1 MRSSDAQS
9 LPDHPAR
16 AAAQRR
22 TDADRGAGALSEL
35 LAAPSAPAA
44 PLPLRGRLAQVPP
57 ATWAKVAFGLLCA
70 GALIGFLLIPTYP
83 IYDTQYYLLWGR
95 EIAHGQLPSFTVFDG
110 PTEHPLAIAW
120 GVVMSIFGNAEQ
132 RLAVLCA
139 VVSFM
144 LLVWGVY
151 RLTRTA
157 FTPIVAATAVALLM
171 TRFNFMFLAAR
182 GYVDLTYCA
191 AIVWAAAFEIE
202 RPRRGTLV
210 FAVLL
215 VAELIRPD
223 AWLLAGLYWLWCVPK
238 ASRSQLLRWALII
251 AAGPLL
257 WVGLDWV
264 VTGQPLHSLHST
276 QDTAVALG
284 RTVPLSQLPGTLM
297 HYLIVLTK
305 SAVVAGAIGGIV
317 LSAWLVP
324 RRMAAPLVVLLSGI
338 GTFVVLAG
346 AGLSVIDRYLLM
358 PAVMILIF
366 CAFALSGWT
375 MLERGLLR
383 RVWALGALV
392 LAVIGVYLAAS
403 TLSVGKIETELG
415 FRNTGQ
421 TQLVAILH
429 NPKVKRALACGPI
442 SVPDHKLVPDIR
454 LILNYDSTQVIDR
467 SYALLQQKNGDDRL
481 YNAMQHG
488 VAIFP
493 LALAVAR
500 YGLADPNDSPFV
512 QIPTV
517 GFLKGLPA
525 FVKLAHTPYYAAYA
539 SC

>member
-1 MRSSDAQS
+1 M
-9 LPDHPAR
+9 PPAR
-16 AAAQRR
+16 
-22 TDADRGAGALSEL
+22 
-35 LAAPSAPAA
+35 
-44 PLPLRGRLAQVPP
+44 
-57 ATWAKVAFGLLCA
+57 WAKVVFCLLCA

-95 EIAHGQLPSFTVFDG
+95 EIAHGQLPSFTVFDA
-110 PTEHPLAIAW
+110 PTEHPLAIGW
-120 GVVMSIFGNAEQ
+120 GVVMSIFANAEQ

-238 ASRSQLLRWALII
+238 ASRAQLLRWALII
-251 AAGPLL
+251 AAGPLV
-257 WVGLDWV
+257 WVALDWV

-305 SAVVAGAIGGIV
+305 SAVVAGAIAGIV

-324 RRMAAPLVVLLSGI
+324 RRMAAPVVVLFGGI

-421 TQLVAILH
+421 TSLVAILQKP
-429 NPKVKRALACGPI
+429 NVKRALACGPV
-442 SVPDHKLVPDIR
+442 SVPDHKLVPDLR
-454 LILNYDSTQVIDR
+454 LILNYDSSQVIDR
-467 SYALLQQKNGDDRL
+467 SYALYLLDIKHQGALNER
-481 YNAMQHG
+481 AQHG
-488 VAIFP
+488 VAIYP

-512 QIPTV
+512 QVPTA
-517 GFLKGLPA
+517 GFLTGAPA
-525 FVKLAHTPYYAAYA
+525 FIKLANTPYYAAYA

>member
-1 MRSSDAQS
+1 
-9 LPDHPAR
+9 
-16 AAAQRR
+16 
-22 TDADRGAGALSEL
+22 
-35 LAAPSAPAA
+35 
-44 PLPLRGRLAQVPP
+44 
-57 ATWAKVAFGLLCA
+57 
-70 GALIGFLLIPTYP
+70 
-83 IYDTQYYLLWGR
+83 
-95 EIAHGQLPSFTVFDG
+95 
-110 PTEHPLAIAW
+110 
-120 GVVMSIFGNAEQ
+120 MSIFGNAEQ

-171 TRFNFMFLAAR
+171 TRFNFLFLAAR

-223 AWLLAGLYWLWCVPK
+223 AWLLAGLYWLWCV
-238 ASRSQLLRWALII
+238 RWALIV
-251 AAGPLL
+251 AAGPLI
-257 WVGLDWV
+257 WVALDWI

-324 RRMAAPLVVLLSGI
+324 RRMAAPVVVLFGGI
-338 GTFVVLAG
+338 GTFVVLAA

-383 RVWALGALV
+383 RAWALGALV
-392 LAVIGVYLAAS
+392 LAVIGIYLAAS

-421 TQLVAILH
+421 TSLVAILKK
-429 NPKVKRALACGPI
+429 PQVKRDLACGPI
-442 SVPDHKLVPDIR
+442 SLPDHKLVPDVR
-454 LILNYDSTQVIDR
+454 LILNLDGDQVIDR
-467 SYALLQQKNGDDRL
+467 SYALYLLDNEHEPGL
-481 YNAMQHG
+481 YERSQHG
-488 VAIFP
+488 VAIYP
-493 LALAVAR
+493 LALAVSR

-512 QIPTV
+512 QV
-517 GFLKGLPA
+517 NMLG
-525 FVKLAHTPYYAAYA
+525 FVKVANTPYYAAYA
-539 SC
+539 DC

>member
-9 LPDHPAR
+9 PTDHPAR
-16 AAAQRR
+16 ADARR
-22 TDADRGAGALSEL
+22 RRDADRGRGALSQSL
-35 LAAPSAPAA
+35 GVRGASAARLSLRARLAA
-44 PLPLRGRLAQVPP
+44 VPP
-57 ATWAKVAFGLLCA
+57 ETWARAAFLALCL
-70 GALIGFLLIPTYP
+70 GALIAFLLIPTYP

-95 EIAHGQLPSFTVFDG
+95 EIVHGQLPSFTVFDG
-110 PTEHPLAIAW
+110 PTEHPLAVGW
-120 GVVMSIFGNAEQ
+120 GVVMSIFANAEQ

-139 VVSFM
+139 VASFM

-210 FAVLL
+210 FALL
-215 VAELIRPD
+215 LIAELIRPD

-238 ASRSQLLRWALII
+238 ASRRQLLGWAAIA
-251 AAGPLL
+251 AAGPVI
-257 WVGLDWV
+257 WVALDWI

-297 HYLIVLTK
+297 HYLITLTK

-324 RRMAAPLVVLLSGI
+324 RRMAAPVVVLFSGI
-338 GTFVVLAG
+338 GTFVLLAA

-383 RVWALGALV
+383 RVWALGALA
-392 LAVIGVYLAAS
+392 LAVIGIYLAAS

-415 FRNTGQ
+415 FRNSGQ

-429 NPKVKRALACGPI
+429 NPHVKRDLACGPI
-442 SVPDHKLVPDIR
+442 SLPDHKLVPDVR
-454 LILNYDSTQVIDR
+454 LILNLDGNQVIDR
-467 SYALLQQKNGDDRL
+467 AYALLLKTNNHDDSL
-481 YNAMQHG
+481 YDRMQHG
-488 VAIFP
+488 VAIYP
-493 LALAVAR
+493 LALAVSR

-512 QIPTV
+512 QVNMT
-517 GFLKGLPA
+517 GFVRVA
-525 FVKLAHTPYYAAYA
+525 VTPYYAAYA
-539 SC
+539 NC

>member
-1 MRSSDAQS
+1 M
-9 LPDHPAR
+9 PDHPAR
-16 AAAQRR
+16 ADARR
-22 TDADRGAGALSEL
+22 ATDADLGAAALSQL
-35 LAAPSAPAA
+35 LGARTAPAV
-44 PLPLRGRLAQVPP
+44 PLSLRARLARVPP
-57 ATWAKVAFGLLCA
+57 ATWAKAAFCLLCV
-70 GALIGFLLIPTYP
+70 GALIAFLLIPTYP

-95 EIAHGQLPSFTVFDG
+95 EIAHGQVPSFTVFDG
-110 PTEHPLAIAW
+110 PTEHPLAIGW
-120 GVVMSIFGNAEQ
+120 GVVMSIFGNSEQ

-144 LLVWGVY
+144 VLLWGVY

-157 FTPIVAATAVALLM
+157 FTPLVAATAVALLM

-191 AIVWAAAFEIE
+191 AIVWAAALEIE

-223 AWLLAGLYWLWCVPK
+223 AWLLAGLYWLWCAPK
-238 ASRSQLLRWALII
+238 ASRSQLFWWAAII
-251 AAGPLL
+251 AVGPLV

-324 RRMAAPLVVLLSGI
+324 RRMAAPLVVLFGGI

-392 LAVIGVYLAAS
+392 LAGIGVYLAAS

-421 TQLVAILH
+421 TSLVAILH
-429 NPKVKRALACGPI
+429 DRRVKRYLACGPV
-442 SVPDHKLVPDIR
+442 SVPDHKLVPDLR
-454 LILNYDSTQVIDR
+454 LILNLDGSQVIDR
-467 SYALLQQKNGDDRL
+467 SYALLLKSRGDDRL
-481 YNAMQHG
+481 YLRMQHG
-488 VAIFP
+488 VAIYP

-512 QIPTV
+512 QVPTP
-517 GFLKGLPA
+517 GLRKDLPA
-525 FVKLAHTPYYAAYA
+525 FVKVANTPYYAAYA